1 MAPSP
6 LRRLR
11 AALLV
16 AALPAAV
23 STCDANLLGPA
34 GAEGITLVFQGDTI
48 LAVGQ
53 TIRPSIEVRGGEA
66 LVSAPR
72 LVLGSSDSTIV
83 DITTDGELVLRRLGI
98 ASVTA
103 SLVGALLPA
112 APPRLTQAL
121 QVVAE
126 SVTVSTS
133 SLTLTAIGATS
144 TVSAEAWD
152 ANDLPI
158 VDPPLRWESGTPETA
173 TVTQAGVITARTAG
187 AAAVR
192 VILGPDTATVA
203 VNVSPVVARYHIT
216 PEEVLLDALGATAT
230 LTVVPRDVNGNAIA
244 LAPENAP
251 IWVSRDPTTA
261 SVTTGGLVTAR
272 RNSSTYVVAHRSGIA
287 DSIPVTVSQTATS
300 VVITAVGGL
309 AIDALNGELE
319 LSAVGFDRNS
329 NADGNSLPAWASLN
343 PVVAQVDPER
353 GVVVGRAIG
362 SAQIVATI
370 DAGADTV
377 LVTVDN
383 APAALALEPPVVD
396 ISSVHDTAQLTVRAI
411 NSRGA
416 TVPVE
421 VSWRSTDTTVV
432 GIVAGARI
440 EARGVG
446 VSRVI
451 ATAGTLADTAVVTVT
466 NDPVMINIA
475 PTAAALTY
483 LNQTTTP
490 AVTIRNAR
498 GDTLP
503 RSSVTWRS
511 DDAAVATVAATGT
524 ITARGVGTTSIR
536 ATSGAI
542 GDSVR
547 VTVTNDPF
555 SIVLAAARDTITA
568 IGRTIAYTAEVR
580 NEGGAILAGYPLVW
594 QSTIGGVASVSGAG
608 VVTSLGNG
616 TTFVIAIAGTVA
628 DTVTIV
634 VTNPTI
640 LWVDN
645 SVVVAERFGTLARPY
660 GRIQDAVVA
669 ADAADTVVVRRGFGY
684 AESVNLSRRITLLG
698 DSSAY
703 VAGARDPMLLPRI
716 AHDSGTAG
724 ITGTTTAQLVI
735 RYFALTHSLDGPAI
749 NTSGADVRIEHFYVN
764 PASTTVKIG
773 RGILVRD
780 APAFAVL
787 ADIGV
792 RNVRGYGI
800 RLERVTQ
807 GQIDRAIVQGVDS
820 ITGTRGAGID
830 LYRGSLHDVRT
841 SNIRETQGPGVLL
854 DSTSAGSVT
863 DSDLLGRS
871 ILVRVRGAAT
881 AITVIERNRFDLRV
895 LPGATDIRGSAN
907 DGRSGVEVVSSSNV
921 QIRENTF
928 TEVGSAAMDAIRLI
942 TARGGGAFNA
952 VTVYRNR
959 FQGGRFNVRSERSS
973 WTMTESR
980 SDGAV
985 LPVSATD
992 ADSLQLVSDTL
1003 VAATGDG
1010 CVASTGTT
1018 ARVEI
1023 VGGVFSQCG
1032 SGTIGGRAVRVVG
1045 ALNTT
1050 LTVRN
1055 ATLGGPNQTAVE
1067 FSGRDATVRDNVIVG
1082 LGTRT
1087 VTGFLA
1093 NGVVDLITT
1102 TTSVVSGNRITDY
1115 PGVTGVVVDANAKL
1129 TLDSNI
1135 VARNRIGVHLL
1146 RIGSTSTGVDNDFS
1160 DHEVAGVVNDY
1171 FWTVPVTSSWWG
1183 SGPGPR
1189 PTTPGSVG
1197 DSVTSGVD
1205 PTPFR
1210 TAPFFAGTIAAG
1222 LRKVRGDGQT
1232 GLRSSTLPVP
1242 LTVRVMDATGRPV
1255 AGVTVTFTR
1264 TVGNGNMGGLNTRNV
1279 TTDASGLAEVTFTLG
1294 SSQGINSVRASVS
1307 GVATTVTFN
1316 ATGT

>member
-1 MAPSP
+1 MALSP
-6 LRRLR
+6 ARRLR
-11 AALLV
+11 AVLV
-16 AALPAAV
+16 AAALPAALA
-23 STCDANLLGPA
+23 TCDANLVGPA
-34 GAEGITLVFQGDTI
+34 GVDRITLAFLGDTI

-53 TIRPSIEVRGGEA
+53 VMRPAIEVRDGEA
-66 LVSAPR
+66 LIAAPR
-72 LVLGSSDSTIV
+72 LVLGSSDSSII
-83 DITTDGELVLRRLGI
+83 DITTDGELILRRLGT

-103 SLVGALLPA
+103 SLAGALLPA
-112 APPRLTQAL
+112 TPPSLTQAL

-126 SVTVSTS
+126 SVTVSVSAVTM
-133 SLTLTAIGATS
+133 TAIGSMS
-144 TVSAEAWD
+144 TVAATAWD
-152 ANDLPI
+152 ANGQAI
-158 VDPPLRWESGTPETA
+158 VDAPLRWECANPDVAS
-173 TVTQAGVITARTAG
+173 VSQVGVILARGAG
-187 AAAVR
+187 STAVR
-192 VILGPDTATVA
+192 VTLGPDTATVTVA
-203 VNVSPVVARYHIT
+203 VNPVVARYHIT
-216 PEEVLLDALGATAT
+216 PEELLLDALGATAT
-230 LTVVPRDVNGNAIA
+230 LTVVPRDSNGNAIA
-244 LAPENAP
+244 LTPENTP

-261 SVTTGGLVTAR
+261 SVTSVGLATAR
-272 RNSSTYVVAHRSGIA
+272 RNSATYIVAHRSGVA

-300 VVITAVGGL
+300 VVITALAGL

-353 GVVVGRAIG
+353 GVVVGRTIG

-377 LVTVDN
+377 LVTVAN
-383 APAALALEPPVVD
+383 IPAALELEPATVD
-396 ISSVHDTAQLTVRAI
+396 MSSVNDTAQLTVRAI

-416 TVPVE
+416 VVPVE
-421 VSWRSTDTTVV
+421 VTWRSTDTTTVR
-432 GIVAGARI
+432 IVPGARI

-451 ATAGTLADTAVVTVT
+451 VTAGPLADTATVTVT
-466 NDPVMINIA
+466 NDPVTINIG
-475 PTAAALTY
+475 PTNLALTF
-483 LNQTTTP
+483 LNQTASP

-511 DDAAVATVAATGT
+511 DDAVVATVAGTGT
-524 ITARGVGTTSIR
+524 ITARGVGTTTIR

-555 SIVLAAARDTITA
+555 SIVLAAVRDTITA
-568 IGRTIAYTAEVR
+568 IGRTVAYTGEVR
-580 NEGGAILAGYPLVW
+580 NEGGAILAGFPIAW
-594 QSTIGGVASVSGAG
+594 QSTIGGVASVSGSG

-616 TTFVIAIAGTVA
+616 TTLVIATAGTVA
-628 DTVTIV
+628 DTITVV

-660 GRIQDAVVA
+660 ARIQDAVVA

-684 AESVNLSRRITLLG
+684 AESLNLSRRITLLG
-698 DSSAY
+698 DSAAY
-703 VAGARDPMLLPRI
+703 VAGARDPLLLPRI

-807 GQIDRAIVQGVDS
+807 GQIDRAVVQGVDS

-841 SNIRETQGPGVLL
+841 SNVRETQGPGVLL

-928 TEVGSAAMDAIRLI
+928 TEVGSAQMDAIRLI
-942 TARGGGAFNA
+942 AARGGGAFNA
-952 VTVYRNR
+952 VNIYRNR

-985 LPVSATD
+985 LPVSAAD

-1003 VAATGDG
+1003 VGATSDG

-1023 VGGVFSQCG
+1023 NGGVFSGCG
-1032 SGTIGGRAVRVVG
+1032 SGTIGGRAVRVSG

-1067 FSGRDATVRDNVIVG
+1067 FNGRDITLRDNVIVG
-1082 LGTRT
+1082 SGTRT
-1087 VTGFLA
+1087 VTGFFA
-1093 NGVVDLITT
+1093 GGVIDAITT
-1102 TTSVVSGNRITDY
+1102 TTAVISGNRITDY
-1115 PGVTGVVVDANAKL
+1115 PGLTGVLIDANGKL

-1135 VARNRIGVHLL
+1135 VARNRIGAHLL
-1146 RIGSTSTGVDNDFS
+1146 DIASTSAGVDNDFS
-1160 DHEVAGVVNDY
+1160 DHEVAGVVNDAGP
-1171 FWTVPVTSSWWG
+1171 TIPITSSWWG
-1183 SGPGPR
+1183 AGLGPR

-1197 DSVTSGVD
+1197 DSVTAGVD
-1205 PTPFR
+1205 PTAFR
-1210 TAPFFAGTIAAG
+1210 TAPFFAGATAAG

-1232 GLRSSTLPVP
+1232 ALRSTTLPIP
-1242 LTVRVMDATGRPV
+1242 LTVRVMDPAGRPV
-1255 AGVTVTFTR
+1255 AGVTVTFAR
-1264 TVGNGNMGGLNTRNV
+1264 TAGNGTMGGLTTRNV

-1294 SSQGINSVRASVS
+1294 SSPGINSVRASVS
-1307 GVATTVTFN
+1307 GVAPTVTFTL
-1316 ATGT
+1316 TGT